1 MIQLGEVAFISPTS
15 IQPESL
21 VTTMGATSEGLFAGR
36 AKLRFIPREVVF
48 EFVMAFS
55 FLSRVVLFLSLWFD
69 PVATA
74 PGSVS

>member
-36 AKLRFIPREVVF
+36 AKLRFIPREVVV
-48 EFVMAFS
+48 EFVMAFPFS
-55 FLSRVVLFLSLWFD
+55 VESLICF
-69 PVATA
+69 
-74 PGSVS
+74 SES